1 MEKYTKK
8 IFVPQY
14 EPKEVTKKNSRLYD
28 DKKYKELV
36 KEIQSSVLD
45 EEEKNFL
52 LLSATRHI
60 IFNYSNIADYYANV
74 ANEEMQKLMEKSA
87 LVIIDVED
95 AIANGYVR
103 LSKRIDEIVDSRKE
117 D

>member
-14 EPKEVTKKNSRLYD
+14 EPKEVTKKNSKLYD
-28 DKKYKELV
+28 DKKYEELI
-36 KEIQSSVLD
+36 KEISSSGVS
-45 EEEKNFL
+45 EKEKEFL
-52 LLSATRHI
+52 FLSATRHI
-60 IFNYSNIADYYANV
+60 IFNYSNIADYYACI
-74 ANEEMQKLMEKSA
+74 ANEEMQSLMEKSA